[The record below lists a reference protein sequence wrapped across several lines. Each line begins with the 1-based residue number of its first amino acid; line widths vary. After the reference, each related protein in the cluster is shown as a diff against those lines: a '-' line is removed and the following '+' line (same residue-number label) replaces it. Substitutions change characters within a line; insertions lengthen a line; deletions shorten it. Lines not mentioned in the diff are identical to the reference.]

1 MPSCDYLTIPIVQ
14 PVFGYLRLG
23 RVWHQ
28 VKCVKAHFE
37 PDGIVKNEVVTAD
50 GRTFIVDGRKLKF
63 RMLRP
68 TDVPHPEAPPD
79 TMFGK
84 GRGGEPFS
92 PPQRQ

>member
-23 RVWHQ
+23 RAWHQ

-37 PDGIVKNEVVTAD
+37 PDGIVKNEVITAD

-68 TDVPHPEAPPD
+68 SDVVHPEAPKD
-79 TMFGK
+79 RML
-84 GRGGEPFS
+84 
-92 PPQRQ
+92 